1 MTPTAEEWLKETG
14 SVKSKEIPEFSLESK
29 VSKEKDYAL
38 TFKDNNNKT
47 KSTPV
52 TTASITNIITEEDK
66 LVSNITSNTEKPRI
80 LYSVLG
86 FMKMKQTRRL
96 EPKRLFQL

>member
-29 VSKEKDYAL
+29 VSEEKDYAL
-38 TFKDNNNKT
+38 TFKDNNNGT

-52 TTASITNIITEEDK
+52 TAASITNAITEEDK
-66 LVSNITSNTEKPRI
+66 LGSKIMSNTEKPRI
-80 LYSVLG
+80 LYSI
-86 FMKMKQTRRL
+86 
-96 EPKRLFQL
+96 